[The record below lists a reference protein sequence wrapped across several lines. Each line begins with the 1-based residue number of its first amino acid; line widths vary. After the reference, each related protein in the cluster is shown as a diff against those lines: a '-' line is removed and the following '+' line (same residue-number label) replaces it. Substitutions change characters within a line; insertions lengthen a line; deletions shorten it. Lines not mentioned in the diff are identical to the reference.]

1 MTDPMLLSPVEAAR
15 VLGIGRS
22 SLYLLMQSGDLAS
35 VRIGR
40 SRKIPVA
47 ALDEFVHRLRDDASP
62 ITWPQREGSTSA

>member
-40 SRKIPVA
+40 SRRIPVTA
-47 ALDEFVHRLRDDASP
+47 IDEFVNRLRDDAGP
-62 ITWPQREGSTSA
+62 TLWPQRTGRSSA